1 MFRGWQVTDEV
12 PNPESL
18 SSVGIAWDS
27 GCILEPRLMRR
38 VIMQMPPYL
47 QVVT

>member
-12 PNPESL
+12 PSPKSL

-27 GCILEPRLMRR
+27 GCILELRLMRR